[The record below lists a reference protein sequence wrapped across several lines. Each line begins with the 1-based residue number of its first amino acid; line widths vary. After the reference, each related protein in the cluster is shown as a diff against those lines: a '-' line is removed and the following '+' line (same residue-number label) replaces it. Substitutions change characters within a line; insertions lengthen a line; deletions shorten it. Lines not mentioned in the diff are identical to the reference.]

1 MPHIH
6 RLHITVLT
14 LMALFGVASL
24 PFAAYA
30 SGFLEGVQ
38 LDDDIRAAIT
48 SRDPA
53 RLTRQ
58 GARLEHGEG
67 VPRSADGAIS
77 LYCLAARM
85 GHADAQYALGWMYAN
100 GRGVTRNDALA
111 AAWFQRSAGS
121 RDKHS
126 QRMLRRLGAQP
137 PLPARC
143 LLSNGAEMLPPL
155 ISEPSPSRA
164 RIAYWVRQL
173 APQAGIDPNLVLA
186 MIQVE
191 SGFNPRA
198 RSPKNAR
205 GLMQL
210 LPRTA
215 RRFGT
220 MNEWDPLDN
229 IRGGIA
235 YMEWLLTQFKGDM
248 RLSLAGYN
256 AGEGAV
262 RRYKGVPPY
271 KETQHY
277 VKVIYRICKKAR
289 AGKYRFFKAKS
300 AGARRLAKDL
310 ALLTKPDVSPPQ
322 LATCTG

>member
-1 MPHIH
+1 MLQLLRFDPT
-6 RLHITVLT
+6 RLLWA
-14 LMALFGVASL
+14 ALASL
-24 PFAAYA
+24 VWLPSQVAAA
-30 SGFLEGVQ
+30 GFLEGVQ

-67 VPRSADGAIS
+67 IARNADGAVS

-100 GRGVTRNDALA
+100 GRGVARNDALA

-137 PLPARC
+137 QFPARC
-143 LLSNGAEMLPPL
+143 LLSNGTEMLPPL
-155 ISEPSPSRA
+155 ISEPRPSRA

-173 APQAGIDPNLVLA
+173 APQAGIDPNVVLA

-191 SGFNPRA
+191 SGFNPQA

-235 YMEWLLTQFKGDM
+235 YMEWLLAQFGGNM

-262 RRYKGVPPY
+262 RKYKGIPPY

-277 VKVIYRICKKAR
+277 VKVIYRICQKAR
-289 AGKYRFFKAKS
+289 AGKYRFFKPNS
-300 AGARRLAKDL
+300 AGAKHLAKDL
-310 ALLTKPDVSPPQ
+310 ALLTKPGGSPPQ